1 MTVSSP
7 SQSSPKS
14 SNTRHQTKLRFQ
26 LITSI
31 KQFQTTALHNWQVIR
46 AYPDAF
52 SLNEFQLAFP
62 DAIYWISVGIS
73 KNKAAIPLL
82 PMQHGKNRNINLA
95 EQLCLSEGWTSSL
108 AQISAADYSPFRQN
122 PIVATFRKGI
132 SATATF
138 TDLLSIDGILP
149 CTEGCSRSSLDKAG
163 GARTFAAGTTGAWNS
178 GIHSISISSW
188 SNSRRNGSSSSMIN
202 LVFLFFLWHSRFRSE
217 PRSFIWEKTCVSPTS
232 NSETTAIPRQNT
244 CSFIFS
250 VDWSCDADAKVRGS
264 KVLES
269 RGGLKIQAFSSQM
282 FGYWNWQ

>member
-108 AQISAADYSPFRQN
+108 AQISAADYSPFRQQN

-202 LVFLFFLWHSRFRSE
+202 LVFLFSSGTADFALSLGPLYGKRLAFRRQVTAKQQQSPVKIHVHSFFLLIDLVMQTQRWEGQRF
-217 PRSFIWEKTCVSPTS
+217 
-232 NSETTAIPRQNT
+232 
-244 CSFIFS
+244 
-250 VDWSCDADAKVRGS
+250 
-264 KVLES
+264 
-269 RGGLKIQAFSSQM
+269 
-282 FGYWNWQ
+282 